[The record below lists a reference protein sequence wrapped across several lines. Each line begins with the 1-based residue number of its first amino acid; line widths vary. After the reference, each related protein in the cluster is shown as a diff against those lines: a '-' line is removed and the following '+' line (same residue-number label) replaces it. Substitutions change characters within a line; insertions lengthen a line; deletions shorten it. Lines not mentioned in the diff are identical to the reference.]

1 MENTALDNSKKYF
14 CIFGGGAIRGFAYL
28 GAMMALQEMGVQI
41 KGYAGS
47 SVGAVFAA
55 FAAVGYSIDDL
66 HKVFD
71 DVNFDLFRD
80 VQFNIAKNFAIS
92 KGEFFL
98 DWIRECI
105 EKKYY
110 GAEYEK
116 DKNNPVTFK
125 DLKEDIMVITSN
137 MNGCT
142 PFVFSK
148 YSTPDFE
155 IAQAVRISTALPGLF
170 EPFEYDGKLLIDGD
184 MMKSWPMWRV
194 GTPLCPDDCRVL
206 EFRLEGSKSWDK
218 VKNSIEY
225 MNAVFATLSNF
236 ATDYIES
243 TYQPKDKFDYIK
255 IDTDKVLPVQFTLP
269 YDERIKLIEIGY
281 NTTID
286 YFKNT
291 LLEKRKK
298 LLPHY
303 EVILDK
309 LIRAKNNI
317 TLNHIDKAKSRVC
330 ELFVYLCEAKRY
342 IDSSIYDDI
351 IKFKDYFFNNITVS
365 AVFKRTGLKN
375 KRQVEY
381 YANQLNIKLLDR
393 CMELQEYIKSIEE

>member
-1 MENTALDNSKKYF
+1 MDNTALQNSKKYL

-28 GAMMALQEMGVQI
+28 GAMMAMQEIGIEI
-41 KGYAGS
+41 KGFAGS

-55 FAAVGYSIDDL
+55 FAGVGYTIDEL
-66 HKVFD
+66 HKIFD

-80 VQFNIAKNFAIS
+80 VQFNLAKNFAIS

-98 DWIRECI
+98 DWIRECL
-105 EKKYY
+105 EKKFY
-110 GAEYEK
+110 GADYEK

-125 DLKEDIMVITSN
+125 DLKEDVMVITSN

-170 EPFEYDGKLLIDGD
+170 EPFD

-194 GTPLCPDDCRVL
+194 DSPLCPDEYRVL
-206 EFRLEGSKSWDK
+206 EFRLEGSKNWDN

-225 MNAVFATLSNF
+225 LNAVFAVLSNF
-236 ATDYIES
+236 ATDYISS

-269 YDERIKLIEIGY
+269 YEERIKLIELGY
-281 NTTID
+281 NATSD

-291 LLEKRKK
+291 LVEKRKK

-303 EVILDK
+303 EVLLDK
-309 LIRAKNNI
+309 IIRARNNI
-317 TLNHIDKAKSRVC
+317 TLGHIDKAKSRIC
-330 ELFVYLCEAKRY
+330 EMFVYLCEAKRY
-342 IDSSIYDDI
+342 IDIAIYDDI
-351 IKFKDYFFNNITVS
+351 VKFKNYFFNNIKTS
-365 AVFKRTGLKN
+365 FFKRTVLKD

-381 YANQLNIKLLDR
+381 YANQLSIRLLDR
-393 CMELQEYIKSIEE
+393 CMELKAYIEDMEN

>member
-1 MENTALDNSKKYF
+1 MDNTALQNSKKYL

-28 GAMMALQEMGVQI
+28 GAMMALQEFNVEI
-41 KGYAGS
+41 KGFAGS

-55 FAAVGYSIDDL
+55 FAGVGYTMDEL

-80 VQFNIAKNFAIS
+80 VQLNLAKNFAIS

-110 GAEYEK
+110 GADYKK
-116 DKNNPVTFK
+116 DKNDPVTFK
-125 DLKEDIMVITSN
+125 DIKEDVMVITSN

-194 GTPLCPDDCRVL
+194 DSPLCPDDYRVL
-206 EFRLEGSKSWDK
+206 EFRLEGSKNWSN

-225 MNAVFATLSNF
+225 LNAVFATLSNF

-243 TYQPKDKFDYIK
+243 TYRPKDKFDYIK

-269 YDERIKLIEIGY
+269 YDERIKLIELGY
-281 NTTID
+281 NATVD
-286 YFKNT
+286 YFRNT
-291 LLEKRKK
+291 LVEKRKQ

-303 EVILDK
+303 EVLLDK

-317 TLNHIDKAKSRVC
+317 TLNHIDKAKSRIC
-330 ELFVYLCEAKRY
+330 EMFVYLCEAKRC
-342 IDSSIYDDI
+342 IDIAIYDDI
-351 IKFKDYFFNNITVS
+351 VKFKNYFFNNIKTSPVL
-365 AVFKRTGLKN
+365 KRTSLKD

-381 YANQLNIKLLDR
+381 YANQLNIRLLDR
-393 CMELQEYIKSIEE
+393 CMELKAYIDSMEN